1 MKRHEDKD
9 FLTACLEDGMSSKD
23 ISKLCKVSVH
33 LVEIH
38 LRRHGLKYTPWA
50 KQKDGVL

>member
-1 MKRHEDKD
+1 MKRHEDKE
-9 FLTACLEDGMSSKD
+9 FLTACLNDGMSSRD

-38 LRRHGLKYTPWA
+38 LRRHGLNFVSWKTMKA
-50 KQKDGVL
+50 GE

>member
-9 FLTACLEDGMSSKD
+9 FLQACLEDGLTSKD
-23 ISKLCKVSVH
+23 ISKLCRVSVH

-38 LRRHGLKYTPWA
+38 LRRHGLKYVPWSQVKA
-50 KQKDGVL
+50 GI